1 MQPQA
6 ASSSAAAAAT
16 AAGIA
21 GVVTLD
27 GISKAVRGPAMRRGG
42 ASAEEVQGSAS
53 QSKGLFSGSSSVSQ
67 PQPQGFGSLS
77 GSFLRMA
84 GENGG
89 AAAGGGVSA
98 AMTSATSTSSVIGI
112 QLPSVSLEKEFAESL
127 NFNLN
132 FGPGIAGIRKASL
145 TEYDGHTQ
153 DILQEESAA
162 MAAEA
167 VSEESRIT
175 EHGLDV
181 RRDIRVAPSVSIS
194 LLSSANIPQAIPER
208 TGGVTGHRK
217 SVTNLSSKMPS
228 GASSSSRH
236 KPAVQ
241 RSASLEKFTPMQ
253 VTGNMNN
260 SASKRGGGIGG
271 ASATSLQR
279 SGSFDNSNSH
289 PVPFNSDPLL
299 NQNQYQN
306 QPLTIGIPLM
316 GRETRNSLKDR
327 VII

>member
-1 MQPQA
+1 
-6 ASSSAAAAAT
+6 
-16 AAGIA
+16 
-21 GVVTLD
+21 
-27 GISKAVRGPAMRRGG
+27 
-42 ASAEEVQGSAS
+42 
-53 QSKGLFSGSSSVSQ
+53 
-67 PQPQGFGSLS
+67 LS
-77 GSFLRMA
+77 GSFLKMA
-84 GENGG
+84 GDNGG
-89 AAAGGGVSA
+89 AGGSA
-98 AMTSATSTSSVIGI
+98 ERTSATSSVIGI

-145 TEYDGHTQ
+145 TGYDANTQ
-153 DILQEESAA
+153 EIFQEESAA

-167 VSEESRIT
+167 TSESRISEH

-181 RRDIRVAPSVSIS
+181 RRDTRVAPSVSIS

-208 TGGVTGHRK
+208 SGAVTGHRK
-217 SVTNLSSKMPS
+217 SVNNVTNPSLKLPS

-253 VTGNMNN
+253 VTGSTSN
-260 SASKRGGGIGG
+260 SVSKGGGGGGG
-271 ASATSLQR
+271 ATAASLQR
-279 SGSFDNSNSH
+279 SGSFDNSSSH
-289 PVPFNSDPLL
+289 PVPFNSDPLNQYQ
-299 NQNQYQN
+299 NQNQN